1 MTLNLR
7 LEYQTAYGE
16 ELYVVI
22 GTTKEKAY
30 PMSYISDGLWSANI
44 KLNTEQELAY
54 RYEVRYGTTTIRREW
69 GAKHVIALDKKATNV
84 RIADRWAD
92 MPSDRSFHSSMFSS
106 FMQVRTRRFASS
118 AS

>member
-1 MTLNLR
+1 MTLNLL

-16 ELYVVI
+16 ELYVVL

-44 KLNTEQELAY
+44 KLNAEQELVY

-69 GAKHVIALDKKATNV
+69 GAKHVIA
-84 RIADRWAD
+84 DRKSTRLNSSHHTPSR
-92 MPSDRSFHSSMFSS
+92 MPS
-106 FMQVRTRRFASS
+106 S
-118 AS
+118 A